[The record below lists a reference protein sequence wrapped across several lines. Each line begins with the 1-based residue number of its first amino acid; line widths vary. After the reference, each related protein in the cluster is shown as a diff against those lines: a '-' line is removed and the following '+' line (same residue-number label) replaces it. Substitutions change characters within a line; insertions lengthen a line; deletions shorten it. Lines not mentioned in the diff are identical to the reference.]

1 MIKLQAR
8 DSNKKTSDRDDYT
21 SSFNEKLSRSTTE
34 PCSSPCNDKN
44 IHEER
49 RLQIEEL
56 DEWRTQVKEK
66 LRIHDES
73 RQCHDKLKG
82 ESNQLKVGEKVLLDE
97 ADPHVATS
105 KPNGA
110 ISFAVLNVF
119 PYGTVEVTHSK
130 FNTFKFTLKNTRG
143 KSKVVDPALK
153 KQKSPGTTSSSA
165 SPKVRHPYLRFSADP
180 LEDLFQLLP
189 VRPLGL
195 GRCIDWAT
203 LEQVGLSDESMA
215 TGHIFGLAY
224 FIALAFHHQT
234 NRNRKGPI
242 CLGLYVTRLARHF
255 GLFDTLEMSSTLTL
269 VVQMFPQGI
278 SSMIYMRMIERRHGF
293 DPPQYRL
300 ARSDGQDDPEDITE
314 NVPPFH
320 KDPPPPPSQSHC
332 PAAATL
338 TDISEQLTCFEQQ
351 CFEWFN
357 SIDATLRKI
366 CHHLHISPSAPST
379 HEASD
384 NEDLCLSLF
393 QGFYLK
399 IQGSFVCLTLL

>member
-1 MIKLQAR
+1 MFL
-8 DSNKKTSDRDDYT
+8 
-21 SSFNEKLSRSTTE
+21 F
-34 PCSSPCNDKN
+34 
-44 IHEER
+44 
-49 RLQIEEL
+49 
-56 DEWRTQVKEK
+56 
-66 LRIHDES
+66 
-73 RQCHDKLKG
+73 
-82 ESNQLKVGEKVLLDE
+82 LLE
-97 ADPHVATS
+97 YFIFS
-105 KPNGA
+105 
-110 ISFAVLNVF
+110 
-119 PYGTVEVTHSK
+119 
-130 FNTFKFTLKNTRG
+130 FTLTNTRG

-165 SPKVRHPYLRFSADP
+165 SAKVRHPYLQFSADP

-195 GRCIDWAT
+195 GRCIDWAA
-203 LEQVGLSDESMA
+203 LEQVGLSDEVYASLLQHNGTVSFISSSPHIWSLLWSFAQHSTFSARYEFMGADNFLHLHRHIHYSPSCCWTDLKASQIPYDSMV

-234 NRNRKGPI
+234 NRNRKGLI
-242 CLGLYVTRLARHF
+242 CLGPYVTRLARHF

-278 SSMIYMRMIERRHGF
+278 SSMIHMRMIERCHGF

-300 ARSDGQDDPEDITE
+300 AHSDGQDDPEDITE
-314 NVPPFH
+314 NVPPLH
-320 KDPPPPPSQSHC
+320 EDPPPPPSQSHC
-332 PAAATL
+332 PTAATL

-357 SIDATLRKI
+357 SIDATLRQI

-384 NEDLCLSLF
+384 NEDLCVHLF
-393 QGFYLK
+393 YYY
-399 IQGSFVCLTLL
+399 